1 MAITTTTELESKTV
15 VPAVR
20 SSGIASTPIPRP
32 GWLLWGVV
40 AIVAVLV
47 LWNVQDAVGWVRAF
61 INRPQIVLQWL
72 LALVPGAIILHHL
85 SYLLL
90 TRRKQFRNALD
101 EGLAEEEI
109 NRLQELYFGATQ
121 MTLRYTVPAVLVILL
136 SALAIAAI
144 TYPDAYLPWLYGGP
158 QFVKFPNWPSGDWG
172 LQILRGAAYGFAGA
186 YVYIVLLLTE
196 RAFRRDITS
205 GVAMWSAAMCVLGPI
220 CGGVA
225 ALLLQGG
232 AGPGGS
238 FTRDAVFFVAGM
250 LPRQFAG
257 FVQGQIRRFFSGSA
271 TQALRTQPLTMLRGV
286 GPDVE
291 ERLEEEGIH
300 DVSALAYASPHQLM
314 RSTTFAPRQI
324 VDWIDEALLI
334 VTLPDHWQALEKVG
348 VTGVMDLAWYFGR
361 QPSIAALATEI
372 RSNPTLLGDTI
383 TRLYEDAQV
392 RALYQLYWD
401 HAAPLPNVDGDPAG
415 KRAANDTPPPASL
428 VFAFKAG
435 IQQDAR
441 DRLMALVRTKA
452 GVRSVAIT
460 GDTLTVL
467 VDPGQHDAVDA
478 DLRTMMEIQ
487 PA

>member
-1 MAITTTTELESKTV
+1 MAITTTTELDSKTIL
-15 VPAVR
+15 PASR
-20 SSGIASTPIPRP
+20 GSGALSRP
-32 GWLLWGVV
+32 VLQARWLPWLLGAV
-40 AIVAVLV
+40 AAVMV
-47 LWNVQDAVGWVRAF
+47 LWNLQSAAGWVGAF

-72 LALVPGAIILHHL
+72 LAIVPGAIILHHL

-121 MTLRYTVPAVLVILL
+121 MTVRYTLPSILVTLL

-144 TYPDAYLPWLYGGP
+144 TYPDSYLPWLTGGP
-158 QFVKFPNWPSGDWG
+158 QFAKFATWPSGDWG

-186 YVYIVLLLTE
+186 YVYVVLLLTE

-205 GVAMWSAAMCVLGPI
+205 GVAMWAAAMCVLGPI
-220 CGGVA
+220 SGGVA

-257 FVQGQIRRFFSGSA
+257 FVQGQIRRFFGGSSS
-271 TQALRTQPLTMLRGV
+271 QALRTQPLTMLRGV
-286 GPDVE
+286 GPEVE

-314 RSTTFAPRQI
+314 RSTTFASRQI

-348 VTGVMDLAWYFGR
+348 VTGVMDLSWYYTR
-361 QPSIAALATEI
+361 KDSIAALATEI
-372 RSNPTLLGDTI
+372 RINPTLLGDTI
-383 TRLYEDAQV
+383 SRLYEDAQV

-401 HAAPLPNVDGDPAG
+401 HAAPLPNVDGDPAA
-415 KRAANDTPPPASL
+415 RTASETQPPSSIS
-428 VFAFKAG
+428 FTFRAG
-435 IQQDAR
+435 IEQEAQE
-441 DRLMALVRTKA
+441 RLVALVRTIT
-452 GVRSVAIT
+452 GVRDVAQT
-460 GDTLTVL
+460 GNTLTVT
-467 VDPGQHDAVDA
+467 VDSGKREAIDAE
-478 DLRTMMEIQ
+478 LRAMMEIE

>member
-1 MAITTTTELESKTV
+1 MAITTTTELDSKTV
-15 VPAVR
+15 
-20 SSGIASTPIPRP
+20 TPITRASGGLSEAVLRTRLP
-32 GWLLWGVV
+32 WLLGV
-40 AIVAVLV
+40 AAVVILV
-47 LWNVQDAVGWVRAF
+47 WNLQDAIRWVGMF
-61 INRPQIVLQWL
+61 ISRPQIVLQWL
-72 LALVPGAIILHHL
+72 LAIVPGAIILHHL
-85 SYLLL
+85 SYMLF

-121 MTLRYTVPAVLVILL
+121 MTVRYTLPAILVTLL

-144 TYPDAYLPWLYGGP
+144 TYPDAYLPWLWGGP
-158 QFVKFPNWPSGDWG
+158 PFAKLPNWPSGDWG

-205 GVAMWSAAMCVLGPI
+205 GVAMWAAAMCVLGPI
-220 CGGVA
+220 SGGVA

-257 FVQGQIRRFFSGSA
+257 FVQGQIRRFFGGSG
-271 TQALRTQPLTMLRGV
+271 TQTLRTQPLTMLRGV
-286 GPDVE
+286 GPEVE

-314 RSTTFAPRQI
+314 RSTTFASRQI

-348 VTGVMDLAWYFGR
+348 VTGVMDLSWYFSR
-361 QPSIAALATEI
+361 RDSIAALASEI
-372 RSNPTLLGDTI
+372 RINPTLLGDTI
-383 TRLYEDAQV
+383 CRLYEDAQV
-392 RALYQLYWD
+392 RSLYQLYWD
-401 HAAPLPNVDGDPAG
+401 HAAPLPNVDGDPAA
-415 KRAANDTPPPASL
+415 RTATDTSSASSL
-428 VFAFKAG
+428 SFAFKAG
-435 IQQDAR
+435 IQQEAQE
-441 DRLMALVRTKA
+441 RLVALVRTKA
-452 GVRSVAIT
+452 GVRDVAQT
-460 GDTLTVL
+460 GSTLTVT
-467 VDPGQHDAVDA
+467 VDSANREAIDAE
-478 DLRTMMEIQ
+478 LRAMMEIE
-487 PA
+487 PV